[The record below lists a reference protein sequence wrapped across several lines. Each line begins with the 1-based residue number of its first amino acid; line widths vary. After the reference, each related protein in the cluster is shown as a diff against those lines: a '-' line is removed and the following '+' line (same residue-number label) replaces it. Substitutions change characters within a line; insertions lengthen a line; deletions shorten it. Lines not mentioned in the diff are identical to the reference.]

1 MLMNREDKSAL
12 KAMEIRLKTVLPE
25 QYQDCYEEVQPI
37 SMGSAGLKYGSDGKV
52 AWNDIW
58 GSFCDLAMAGGPP
71 HKGVLLE
78 PASREDIEAQ
88 MDRYQ
93 QVAKEICRG
102 VSLVTDRVS
111 KPSLLS
117 GWIQVQCE
125 SSCMADWL
133 VRAIV
138 MENVSARHK
147 DSALYLP
154 AGPGFRLEK
163 EIKNVITVIAK
174 TWHYW
179 VDHIWLS
186 QQREIEDLFARMA
199 AESPLLVPGFQETV
213 NQSLERQRLA
223 AKITQAIHQSTWL
236 YTSNH
241 NYSGWLGVECGEVRA
256 AIWMMRA
263 LVVSNVLS
271 RREGTVLFVPL
282 NAELDSNGEIV
293 VRKFREVHSF
303 ARLRNVL

>member
-1 MLMNREDKSAL
+1 
-12 KAMEIRLKTVLPE
+12 
-25 QYQDCYEEVQPI
+25 
-37 SMGSAGLKYGSDGKV
+37 MGSTGLKYGSDGKV

-78 PASREDIEAQ
+78 PASREEIEAQ
-88 MDRYQ
+88 IDEYQ
-93 QVAKEICRG
+93 QVVMEICRG
-102 VSLVTDRVS
+102 VNLVTDRVS
-111 KPSLLS
+111 RPSPSS
-117 GWIQVQCE
+117 GWIEVQCE
-125 SSCMADWL
+125 GSCMAEWL
-133 VRAIV
+133 VRAVV
-138 MENVSARHK
+138 MENVSARHQ
-147 DSALYLP
+147 DAVLYLP

-186 QQREIEDLFARMA
+186 QQRKIEDLFARMA
-199 AESPLLVPGFQETV
+199 ADSPLLVPGCYEAV
-213 NQSLERQRLA
+213 NRSPERQQLA
-223 AKITQAIHQSTWL
+223 DRIAQAIQQATGL
-236 YTSNH
+236 QTSNH
-241 NYSGWLGVECGEVRA
+241 KYSGWLGVECGEVRA

-282 NAELDSNGEIV
+282 NAAFDSNGELAGK
-293 VRKFREVHSF
+293 KFLEVHRF
-303 ARLRNVL
+303 ARLRNIL